1 MKKKFFQFFVTK
13 ARIPSLFYMEVLK
26 MEEFT
31 DDFKI
36 KMNRIFR
43 EYAGI
48 KKVPHPEVDNLYE
61 RIRSGIIR
69 IFFLI
74 KYRIKKKLLKK

>member
-1 MKKKFFQFFVTK
+1 
-13 ARIPSLFYMEVLK
+13 

-61 RIRSGIIR
+61 RIRSR
-69 IFFLI
+69 IVRVFFLI
-74 KYRIKKKLLKK
+74 KYRNKKKIIEKMTGCAIIYK